1 MNGAYTMPDDFKNQ
15 SDEWWL
21 EYQTPLYSRLGVQ
34 IDIHVVQAIRKA
46 YESHVPGSSVLVTV
60 SQVSAETGVPWYKLF
75 IFFAYALGKFDSI
88 LDSLSSSEP
97 GEPIPPS

>member
-1 MNGAYTMPDDFKNQ
+1 MPDDFKNQ
-15 SDEWWL
+15 SDDWWL
-21 EYQTPLYSRLGVQ
+21 EYLAPLYSRLDVQ
-34 IDIHVVQAIRKA
+34 IDIQVVQAVRKA
-46 YESHVPGSSVLVTV
+46 FESHVPGSSVLVTV
-60 SQVSAETGVPWYKLF
+60 RETSERTSVPWYKFF